1 MGGTQPAHRR
11 VHGPALVLA
20 VILACACGSNTP
32 VASTQTSPSP
42 TAVVSS
48 QSAKPSAGACTTLS
62 CHMTKPTD
70 AYGVPLPDD
79 AKPHGS
85 TGTVFESMLGT
96 PNDFIAF
103 YDSYLRGKG
112 WMLDLKYSHEPSGS
126 QFYYTHV
133 FCFPGPEP
141 VDNVSVIVGPLVDG
155 DQAGLTKM
163 GAQIG
168 LVGPDK
174 EGTCP

>member
-1 MGGTQPAHRR
+1 
-11 VHGPALVLA
+11 
-20 VILACACGSNTP
+20 
-32 VASTQTSPSP
+32 
-42 TAVVSS
+42 
-48 QSAKPSAGACTTLS
+48 
-62 CHMTKPTD
+62 MTKATA

-79 AKPHGS
+79 AKPHGPTS
-85 TGTVFESMLGT
+85 TVYDSLLAT

-126 QFYYTHV
+126 QYYYTHV
-133 FCFPGPEP
+133 FCFPGPVP

-155 DQAGLTKM
+155 DKAGLTKN

>member
-1 MGGTQPAHRR
+1 
-11 VHGPALVLA
+11 
-20 VILACACGSNTP
+20 
-32 VASTQTSPSP
+32 
-42 TAVVSS
+42 
-48 QSAKPSAGACTTLS
+48 
-62 CHMTKPTD
+62 MTKPTD

-79 AKPHGS
+79 AKPHGT
-85 TGTVFESMLGT
+85 TGTVYESMLGT

-112 WMLDLKYSHEPSGS
+112 WMLDLKYSHEPAGS
-126 QFYYTHV
+126 QFYYSHV

-155 DQAGLTKM
+155 DQAGLTKT